1 MVRRVATDPK
11 TGFTGVVLVASF
23 AISRTPM
30 AVFSTETALP
40 WPSGCWKLS
49 VMVKTEGGHERAV
62 RRGAVRKNPNPN
74 KYERASCRTHLVRG
88 VI

>member
-1 MVRRVATDPK
+1 MVRRIATDAK

-23 AISRTPM
+23 AVLRTPM
-30 AVFSTETALP
+30 AMFNVETALP
-40 WPSGCWKLS
+40 PSGCWELS
-49 VMVKTEGGHERAV
+49 VMVETEGGHERAV